1 MQVASFYGFARLAR
15 EELEPLRQGLLD
27 LGQAEGVLGT
37 VLLAEEGINGSL
49 CGPEA
54 GVERVLHQLQADPRL
69 AQLAIRRSTAPTA
82 PFYRLK
88 VRLKREIVS
97 LGVEGVD
104 PLAGVGSYV
113 APAEWNA
120 LINDPNTLVVDTRNT
135 YEVEIGSF
143 AGAIH
148 PDTSHFRE
156 FPRWVEEV
164 LPQVMAERQCERLAL
179 FCTGGIRCEKA
190 TAYLLQQG
198 FEGVH
203 HLQGGILGYLEAI
216 PEEQSLW
223 HGECFVFD
231 ERVGVDRH
239 LAAGVALLR
248 FDELT
253 VGVDDAFLRQMAKH
267 AERVALGDASGGCV
281 TATLVTDH
289 AAYGGH
295 HRVVFPEPHAADVL
309 AYPTWVMG
317 NERRVGV
324 LTLQELAVW
333 TQFQGAGRF
342 SDAKPGL

>member
-1 MQVASFYGFARLAR
+1 MRVASFYGFARLAR

-54 GVERVLHQLQADPRL
+54 GVERVLHHLQADPRL

-104 PLAGVGSYV
+104 PLAGVGRYV

-120 LINDPNTLVVDTRNT
+120 LINDPKTLVVDTRNT

-223 HGECFVFD
+223 QGECFVFD
-231 ERVGVDRH
+231 HRTALNHQLEPGTHVLCHGCRRPLSPEDRA
-239 LAAGVALLR
+239 LPSYIAGVGCRHCEGERSAEDR
-248 FDELT
+248 
-253 VGVDDAFLRQMAKH
+253 ARY
-267 AERVALGDASGGCV
+267 AERQRQQQRAEASGELHLGKI
-281 TATLVTDH
+281 
-289 AAYGGH
+289 
-295 HRVVFPEPHAADVL
+295 FPLPDS
-309 AYPTWVMG
+309 P
-317 NERRVGV
+317 
-324 LTLQELAVW
+324 
-333 TQFQGAGRF
+333 
-342 SDAKPGL
+342 

>member
-1 MQVASFYGFARLAR
+1 MRVASFYGFARLAR
-15 EELEPLRQGLLD
+15 EELDQLRQGLLD

-49 CGPEA
+49 SGPES
-54 GVERVLHQLQADPRL
+54 GVERILHHLQANPRL
-69 AQLAIRRSTAPTA
+69 AQLAIRRSTAPHP

-97 LGVEGVD
+97 LGVEGVN
-104 PLAGVGSYV
+104 PLAGVGRYV
-113 APAEWNA
+113 APAEWNS
-120 LINDPNTLVVDTRNT
+120 LINDPKTLVVDTRNT

-148 PDTSHFRE
+148 PGTSHFRE
-156 FPRWVEEV
+156 FPHWVEEV
-164 LPQVMAERQCERLAL
+164 LPQVMAERQSERLAL

-231 ERVGVDRH
+231 HRTALNHQLAPGSHTLCHGCRRPLSPADRALPSYIPGVGCRHCAGERS
-239 LAAGVALLR
+239 AADQAR
-248 FDELT
+248 Y
-253 VGVDDAFLRQMAKH
+253 
-267 AERVALGDASGGCV
+267 AERQRQQQRAEASGELHLG
-281 TATLVTDH
+281 
-289 AAYGGH
+289 
-295 HRVVFPEPHAADVL
+295 RIFPLP
-309 AYPTWVMG
+309 
-317 NERRVGV
+317 
-324 LTLQELAVW
+324 
-333 TQFQGAGRF
+333 
-342 SDAKPGL
+342 DAP